1 MHTDLLMTLPVKLD
15 FRMKIPNVLSIAQ
28 LNESPSLSIVLKEW
42 REVSRMVFSCRSL
55 LKGSPL
61 IVGAYTCMLN
71 NVRTG
76 KKRHHGL

>member
-1 MHTDLLMTLPVKLD
+1 MLPVKLD
-15 FRMKIPNVLSIAQ
+15 FSKKIPNVFSIAQ

-61 IVGAYTCMLN
+61 IVGAY
-71 NVRTG
+71 V
-76 KKRHHGL
+76 K

>member
-61 IVGAYTCMLN
+61 IVGAYIHVC
-71 NVRTG
+71 
-76 KKRHHGL
+76 